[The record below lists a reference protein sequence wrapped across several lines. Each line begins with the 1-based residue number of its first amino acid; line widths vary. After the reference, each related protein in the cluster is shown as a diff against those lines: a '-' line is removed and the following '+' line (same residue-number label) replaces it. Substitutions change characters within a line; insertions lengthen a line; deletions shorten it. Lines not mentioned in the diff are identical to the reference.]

1 MALEKVTV
9 VDQIE
14 ISSMGD
20 VGVRLKL
27 LIVED
32 GATVL
37 SSRYHRTMIPADVP
51 VAAQMDLVNAHL
63 AQMGES
69 PVDPADLE
77 RLDAYHQVGKL
88 AKAAGRTELA
98 KALFRKPEPKL

>member
-1 MALEKVTV
+1 MALEKVTI

-14 ISSMGD
+14 IGSMGD

-37 SSRYHRTMIPADVP
+37 SSRFHRTMIPADVP
-51 VAAQMDLVNAHL
+51 VAAQMELVNAHL
-63 AQMGES
+63 AQMGEA
-69 PVDPADLE
+69 PVDAADLE
-77 RLDAYHQVGKL
+77 RLEVYHQAGKSEH
-88 AKAAGRTELA
+88 AVGRTELA
-98 KALFRKPEPKL
+98 KQLFRKPEPKL